1 MISFHPKYTDLQSY
15 TAGNCQPGMGLMISA
30 HIDMCTQC
38 KNDCVEI
45 QAELAT
51 QMLIKDKAVEPLDN
65 QFISMMANITSLP
78 VLNTPASVDK
88 TTSIELDGKFFEL
101 PRTLRRYVKNTGNWS
116 RLVGKLWQAPVDLGE
131 IGRANFMYME
141 KGGRVP
147 EHTHKGTE
155 FTLVINGHYGDG
167 ISEYESGDFT
177 SMNSQHN
184 HLPHSEADNGCLVF
198 TIIDQPL
205 HFTAGIARLLNPFSH
220 LFFK

>member
-1 MISFHPKYTDLQSY
+1 MISFHPKYTDLQMFS
-15 TAGNCQPGMGLMISA
+15 AGSCQPAIALMISA
-30 HIDMCTQC
+30 HIDMCSQC
-38 KNDCVEI
+38 KSDCVEI
-45 QAELAT
+45 QAELANKMIT
-51 QMLIKDKAVEPLDN
+51 HNKIVEPLNN
-65 QFISMMANITSLP
+65 QYKSMMSEITSLP
-78 VLNTPASVDK
+78 IVHTPAQLDEN
-88 TTSIELDGKFFEL
+88 TSIELDGRFFEL
-101 PRTLRRYVKNTGNWS
+101 PRTLRRHVKNTGNWS

-155 FTLVINGHYGDG
+155 FTLVVNGQYGDG
-167 ISEYESGDFT
+167 ISEYQSGDFT
-177 SMNSQHN
+177 VMDSHHN
-184 HLPHSEADNGCLVF
+184 HLPHSQADEGCLVF